1 MTMAP
6 EAAFAVWRARVE
18 AALDQALPSAE
29 NSPQRLHAAMRHGVL
44 NGGKRMR
51 PLLAYAT
58 GTAFGADAS
67 RLDAAA
73 VAVELIHCY
82 SLVHDDLPAMDDD
95 ALRRGQPTVHVAFDE
110 ATAIL
115 AGDAL
120 QTLAFDVLANA
131 PQAAERRVAM
141 LAELARASGAAGMC
155 GGQALDID
163 ATGNAGAKRGQSHF
177 SVEGHHQSKSPDRK
191 HDSDPFSLAD
201 LERLHAM
208 DRLFSLERMHAL
220 KTGALLRASVRLGAI
235 AAGADADSR
244 IALDRYADALGL
256 AFQIRDDLLD
266 IEGDAATLGKTAG
279 KDLAQDKAT
288 FPSLLGIEAS
298 RARLAQ
304 LSVLMQDALAG
315 LGVETAALAALARK
329 VVERDN

>member
-1 MTMAP
+1 MP
-6 EAAFAVWRARVE
+6 EAAFAAWRARIE
-18 AALDQALPSAE
+18 AALDVALPAANSA
-29 NSPQRLHAAMRHGVL
+29 PQGLHAAMRHGVL

-58 GTAFGADAS
+58 GNAFGAEVAS
-67 RLDAAA
+67 LDAAA
-73 VAVELIHCY
+73 VAVELVHCY

-120 QTLAFDVLANA
+120 QSLAFEVLARA
-131 PQAAERRVAM
+131 PQEPDRRVTM
-141 LAELARASGAAGMC
+141 LAELAQASGAAGMC

-163 ATGNAGAKRGQSHF
+163 ATGKWGQSRL
-177 SVEGHHQSKSPDRK
+177 SQAKG
-191 HDSDPFSLAD
+191 DSDPTF
-201 LERLHAM
+201 LERL
-208 DRLFSLERMHAL
+208 HAL

-235 AAGADADSR
+235 AAGADEASR
-244 IALDRYADALGL
+244 TALDRYADALGL

-279 KDLAQDKAT
+279 KDVEQDKAT
-288 FPSLLGIEAS
+288 FPALLGIEAS
-298 RARLAQ
+298 RARLAELREVMDQ
-304 LSVLMQDALAG
+304 ALAA
-315 LGVETAALAALARK
+315 LQADTAALAALGRR
-329 VVERDN
+329 VIERDR

>member
-1 MTMAP
+1 MP
-6 EAAFAVWRARVE
+6 EVDFATWRARVE
-18 AALDQALPSAE
+18 AALDRSLPSAQA
-29 NSPQRLHAAMRHGVL
+29 SPQRLHAAMRHGVL

-51 PLLAYAT
+51 PLLVYAS
-58 GTAFGADAS
+58 GSALGADAAD
-67 RLDAAA
+67 LDAAA

-120 QTLAFDVLANA
+120 QSLAFEVLAAA
-131 PQAAERRVAM
+131 PQCDARKVAM
-141 LAELARASGAAGMC
+141 LAELARASGMAGMC
-155 GGQALDID
+155 GGQALDIA
-163 ATGNAGAKRGQSHF
+163 ATGSAKRCSAKRCQ
-177 SVEGHHQSKSPDRK
+177 GHVFGREIQTVDVLRPKNDPDT
-191 HDSDPFSLAD
+191 FSLAD

-208 DRLFSLERMHAL
+208 
-220 KTGALLRASVRLGAI
+220 KTGALLRCAVRLGAI
-235 AAGADADSR
+235 AGNADADAR
-244 IALDRYADALGL
+244 MALDRYADALGL

-288 FPSLLGIEAS
+288 FPALLGVAAS
-298 RARLAQ
+298 RARLAE
-304 LSVLMQDALAG
+304 LSVLMHDALAG
-315 LGVETAALAALARK
+315 LDVQSAALAALARK

>member
-1 MTMAP
+1 MP
-6 EAAFAVWRARVE
+6 ETRFAAWRARLD
-18 AALDQALPSAE
+18 AALAQALPPTDQE
-29 NSPQRLHAAMRHGVL
+29 PLRLHAAMRHGVL

-51 PLLAYAT
+51 PLLVHAT
-58 GTAFGADAS
+58 GSAFGADATG
-67 RLDAAA
+67 LDVAA

-120 QTLAFDVLANA
+120 QSLAFDVLAQA
-131 PQAAERRVAM
+131 PLPAERRVAM
-141 LAELARASGAAGMC
+141 LAELARASGAGGMC

-163 ATGNAGAKRGQSHF
+163 ATGKPAGIRIDA
-177 SVEGHHQSKSPDRK
+177 
-191 HDSDPFSLAD
+191 

-208 DRLFSLERMHAL
+208 
-220 KTGALLRASVRLGAI
+220 KTGALLRSAVRLGAL
-235 AAGADADSR
+235 AADADPASLQ
-244 IALDRYADALGL
+244 ALDRYANALGL

-279 KDLAQDKAT
+279 KDLMQDKAT
-288 FPSLLGIEAS
+288 FPALLGLEAS
-298 RARLAQ
+298 RVRLAAFKTD
-304 LSVLMQDALAG
+304 MDDALAA
-315 LGVETAALAALARK
+315 LPVDTTALAALARI
-329 VVERDN
+329 VVERDR